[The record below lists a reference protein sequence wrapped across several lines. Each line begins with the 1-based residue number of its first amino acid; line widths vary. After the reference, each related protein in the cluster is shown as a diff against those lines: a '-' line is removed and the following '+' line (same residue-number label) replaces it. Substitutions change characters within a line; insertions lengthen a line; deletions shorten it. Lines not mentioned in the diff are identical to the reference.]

1 MASLIAIYFLSAI
14 SLALVLATAGWRLSK
29 RQLEY
34 RRSIGFSDSFDSE

>member
-1 MASLIAIYFLSAI
+1 MAAWIAIYFLSAI

-34 RRSIGFSDSFDSE
+34 RRSIALSDNFDRE